1 MKQQTDEKGNP
12 LTYWGGLEEPK
23 QLTAVEWL
31 EEQFIKVNHLT
42 ENEWIELFNQ
52 AKEMEKQ
59 QIIDF
64 ANNFIDEHT
73 YGDYDGSVQTM
84 ITVKQYYNENY
95 EI

>member
-1 MKQQTDEKGNP
+1 MSNKKQ
-12 LTYWGGLEEPK
+12 
-23 QLTAVEWL
+23 TAVEWL
-31 EEQFIKVNHLT
+31 EDALSLSLMIRSESMRKFTVRKL
-42 ENEWIELFNQ
+42 IEQ